1 MSSRKRNAKPGIS
14 KAVAYSVGVFTV
26 STDLRAIVELLGLER
41 MIQLATALHHE
52 LTKEQRAKH
61 KNKGRRVK
69 SVHSVTD
76 STLAKQLSETVQR
89 SLAHYKLN
97 NVKPLKKRAA

>member
-1 MSSRKRNAKPGIS
+1 MSSRKRYAKPGIS

-41 MIQLATALHHE
+41 TIQLATALHNE
-52 LTKEQRAKH
+52 LTKEQRAKS

-76 STLAKQLSETVQR
+76 NTLAKQLSETVQR